1 MTPCDSLAED
11 PLECRQRTGGAAPAA
26 ASDARD
32 RLCAMLAGVPLFSGL
47 TDEEIVRFARGVREH
62 TVSKGEMLFNRGDP
76 CHGIY
81 LLLDGQIKLAFTSP
95 AGNEKVLEIVRP
107 GQTFGEAVMFTDRP
121 YFVMAQALS
130 DARLLHIA
138 KAVVVEEILKEPQ
151 FALKIIGNL
160 SQRLHHVIADVETYS
175 LRCGRDRIIGYLLG
189 EDSMN
194 GGPTQCGRAVIR
206 LPSNKGTIASR
217 LNLTQEHFSRVL
229 HELIDGGL
237 IEVQGRTIH
246 ILDIEKLRE
255 RLN

>member
-1 MTPCDSLAED
+1 MSMTGNLAD
-11 PLECRQRTGGAAPAA
+11 PHDKLA
-26 ASDARD
+26 ASGGHPAGASHPLHE
-32 RLCAMLAGVPLFSGL
+32 RLCDILSQVPLFSGL
-47 TDEEIVRFARGVREH
+47 TPEEIARFARGVREQC
-62 TVSKGEMLFNRGDP
+62 VCKGEMLFNRGDP

-81 LLLDGQIKLAFTSP
+81 LLLEGQVKLAFTSP

-130 DARLLHIA
+130 DSRLLHIA
-138 KAVVVEEILKEPQ
+138 KAVVIEEILKEPR

-189 EDSMN
+189 EDGMN
-194 GGPTQCGRAVIR
+194 GGPTPSGRASIR